1 MIPGALPKSHDA
13 YSSIDDVPENVLRLF
28 AYLNDLLVQ
37 EGVELRGEMPN
48 RYSQRHFKPFESLR
62 IMILYHQ
69 ETHAQNNFAG
79 DDE

>member
-1 MIPGALPKSHDA
+1 MTKNNYSILNPKKAQKALIYRK
-13 YSSIDDVPENVLRLF
+13 
-28 AYLNDLLVQ
+28 Q
-37 EGVELRGEMPN
+37 MPN

>member
-1 MIPGALPKSHDA
+1 
-13 YSSIDDVPENVLRLF
+13 
-28 AYLNDLLVQ
+28 
-37 EGVELRGEMPN
+37 MPN